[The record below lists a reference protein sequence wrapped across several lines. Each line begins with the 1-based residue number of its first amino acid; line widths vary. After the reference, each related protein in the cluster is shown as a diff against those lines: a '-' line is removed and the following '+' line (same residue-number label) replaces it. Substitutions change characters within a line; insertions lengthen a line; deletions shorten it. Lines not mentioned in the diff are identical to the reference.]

1 MPALINKKVIMKSKK
16 FKSANLI
23 FGVLTSITL
32 IACGPKTDAHY
43 SNAPSFSLECSQLAA
58 AGCNQSNINKTM
70 FIGID
75 VNTTTDCRAKLSQ
88 YTTNADRVAAFDY
101 SSTTLTQNIGPSTLV
116 GVTSIWVNSYAMP
129 VAQLPA
135 QSYKVCAFIDLDN
148 NETLDLNE
156 PIQDSIV
163 DLTQSNFVLTNW
175 SLF

>member
-1 MPALINKKVIMKSKK
+1 MKNKK

-23 FGVLTSITL
+23 CGVLTSLTL
-32 IACGPKTDAHY
+32 LSCGPKTDSQF
-43 SNAPSFSLECSQLAA
+43 SNAPSFSLECSQLTA

-75 VNTTTDCRAKLSQ
+75 VNTTTDCRTKLSQ
-88 YTTNADRVAAFDY
+88 YTTNADRLAAFDY
-101 SSTTLTQNIGPSTLV
+101 SSSTLTKNLGASTLI

-135 QSYKVCAFIDLDN
+135 QSYKVCAFIDLDS
-148 NETLDLNE
+148 NETLDINE

-163 DLTQSNFVLTNW
+163 DLAQTNFVLTNW